1 MPADIHA
8 LQFVFLLLLLFV
20 VALGILSQKLK
31 TPYPIVLV
39 VGGLLLS
46 FVPGIPRTNL
56 NPDIVFFVI
65 LPPLLYSA
73 AWLTSWREFSH
84 NLVSIF
90 FLAFGLVTF
99 TVLGVTQL
107 GQWVLPGFDWRVG
120 LVLGAVVAPTD
131 AIAATSIAN
140 RLGLPK
146 RIVDILE
153 GESLLNDAT
162 ALLALEFGLALLVGG
177 EKPTFTFGLLRL
189 TYLVAVGVVVGLAVG
204 EIVHLVEHRVDN
216 GPIEITLSILTP
228 YVAYLSADA
237 IHASGVLAVVVCGLY
252 LSRKSSHFF
261 SPSVRLQAW
270 AVWDSLTFILNGLVF
285 VLIGLQLPYVL
296 EAIRDH
302 NRRELLLYGA
312 VFSAF
317 LILLRVIWIFP
328 GAYVANLIRRRIF
341 HQNEPLPPMR
351 QIFVVGWTG
360 MRGVISLAAAI
371 ALPQTFAD
379 GTPFTQRSM
388 IIFLAFSV
396 ILVTLVL
403 QGLTLP
409 PLIRVLGLA
418 SDSLP
423 RHRQSEEQEARR
435 AILQAAITYLGEKQ
449 NQAEPEFSEI
459 YQDLSQHYRRQLAA
473 YGEDL
478 GGADDSNSSSNSNVR
493 RFHNR
498 HIELSRELLQVERE
512 VAVQLRNDRRISDE
526 LLRELEHELD
536 LGEARFL
543 AKRVS

>member
-1 MPADIHA
+1 MQSDIHA
-8 LQFVFLLLLLFV
+8 FQIVLLLLLVFV
-20 VALGILSQKLK
+20 VALGMLSRKLK

-39 VGGLLLS
+39 IGGLLLS
-46 FVPGIPRTNL
+46 FIPEIPRTNL

-65 LPPLLYSA
+65 LPPLLFSA

-84 NLVSIF
+84 NLVSICL
-90 FLAFGLVTF
+90 LAFGLVTF
-99 TVLGVTQL
+99 TVLGVTQI
-107 GQWVLPGFDWRVG
+107 GQWLLPGFDWRVG

-140 RLGLPK
+140 RIGLPK

-153 GESLLNDAT
+153 GESLINDAS

-177 EKPTFTFGLLRL
+177 ERPSFVFGLARV
-189 TYLVAVGVVVGLAVG
+189 TYLVAAGILTGLIVG
-204 EIVHLVEHRVDN
+204 EIVHFVEHRIDD

-228 YVAYLSADA
+228 YVAYLTAEA

-261 SPSVRLQAW
+261 SPSVRLQAS

-296 EAIRDH
+296 DAIRDH
-302 NRRELLLYGA
+302 NLRELLGYAAL
-312 VFSAF
+312 FSAF
-317 LILLRVIWIFP
+317 LILLRLIWAFP
-328 GAYVANLIRRRIF
+328 GAYVSSFIRRRLL
-341 HQNEPLPPMR
+341 HQQESVPNMR

-379 GTPFTQRSM
+379 GTPFTQRSI

-409 PLIRVLGLA
+409 PLIRGLGLA
-418 SDSLP
+418 GGPADRP
-423 RHRQSEEQEARR
+423 HEENDARR
-435 AILQAAITYLGEKQ
+435 IILQSALTYLHDKQ
-449 NQAEPEFSEI
+449 TNAEPEFEEI
-459 YQDLSQHYRRQLAA
+459 YQDLTRHYRRRLSA

-478 GGADDSNSSSNSNVR
+478 DEAESRSIR
-493 RFHNR
+493 QFHNR
-498 HIELSRELLQVERE
+498 HVEVSRELLRVERQM
-512 VAVQLRNDRRISDE
+512 AVKLRNERRISDE
-526 LLRELEHELD
+526 LLRVLEYELD
-536 LGEARFL
+536 LGEARFV
-543 AKRVS
+543 AKNSA